1 MTIRPP
7 RIGFPVQ
14 ILGRPGLKSHDA
26 RRWQSNPHL
35 RVSLQYLRQVFAYL
49 DEVDIRMYRM
59 ASGLAPYWTAHA
71 EFADPF
77 AFIEFYRPLADA
89 APDVILEAKAKDVA
103 VAQLRRDLVRYA
115 PDVAGVFNLAE

>member
-35 RVSLQYLRQVFAYL
+35 RVSLQYLRQVFDYL
-49 DEVDIRMYRM
+49 DEMDIRMYRM
-59 ASGLAPYWTAHA
+59 ASGLAPYATHPDHP
-71 EFADPF
+71 EFHGQVEECSSGP
-77 AFIEFYRPLADA
+77 I
-89 APDVILEAKAKDVA
+89 
-103 VAQLRRDLVRYA
+103 RRRCRGPGSHFGCY
-115 PDVAGVFNLAE
+115 GTG